1 MIKLEKVNKYFNRF
15 KKNQIHVINNTSLE
29 LGETGL
35 VAFLGES
42 GCGKTTLLN
51 AIGGLNRIN
60 SGKIFIN
67 GKKLPRRCGYRKD
80 RLRTLNIG
88 YIFQDYNLIDDMTVF
103 DNISLSLKMIGIK
116 DKNIIKERVN
126 YVLEKVDMYRFR
138 NRLAGALSGGQRQ
151 RVGIAR
157 AIVKNPSI
165 IIADEPTGN
174 LDSKNT
180 IEIMNIIKS
189 ISKEKLVILVT
200 HEKNIAKFYA
210 SKIINLEDG
219 KITSIIEENDTKEL
233 DYRMD
238 NKIYLK
244 DFEVTEK
251 IKDKNYNINI
261 YSSKQDK
268 LNIDIIIK
276 DGNIYINNK
285 NIGIMEVIDNDSNIE
300 VINDSYKKITKEDY
314 LSSDFDLSKL
324 SNDNIHMRYRSVYNP
339 ITMIK
344 DGINRVI
351 NYKLIK
357 KMLLFGFFVSS
368 MFIIYGVSNI
378 AGVTRIDD
386 KKFITTDRNY
396 VYVSDFSKEGYDKLK
411 QVAGATYVI
420 PGDSLFNFSPKP
432 DNLYQFKNIV
442 GTIQASVV
450 ASSTI
455 NKDNLIIGN
464 LPNNNKEIVIDKFL
478 FNKYHKTGNELCLK
492 LLDINKPEELIGFKL
507 KLGNS
512 IYTIVGVSNINA
524 PTIYMK
530 QEEFQNLLIN
540 KVSYATDD
548 LGQIDDSAETYK
560 IYEGANIELKKGNLP
575 VNDYE
580 VIVNISEKDSM
591 PLNKE
596 INKKINGVKLKVVGY
611 YDSIYEDSSY
621 YVNSNMLNYIILKNN
636 KGYSIYTSNKDSLIS
651 ELNKLNY
658 NAKDVY
664 RVEKEKY
671 TKNTKKSVRNSLIIS
686 GIILLISFVEIF
698 FMIRASFLSKIKEIG
713 IKRAIGIKKLDI
725 YKMFTGEILVI
736 TTLTGIPGLL
746 VMSSFLKELAKVEFF
761 EGQYIINNKVVFISF
776 ILIYGLN
783 IIVGLLPLY
792 NLLRKEPADILAR
805 NDIN

>member
-1 MIKLEKVNKYFNRF
+1 MIRLEKVNKYFNRF

-29 LGETGL
+29 LGESGL

-67 GKKLPRRCGYRKD
+67 GKKLPRKCGYRKD
-80 RLRTLNIG
+80 KMRTLNIG

-138 NRLAGALSGGQRQ
+138 NRMAGALSGGQRQ

-219 KITSIIEENDTKEL
+219 KIVNVIEENDTEEL

-244 DFEVTEK
+244 DFEFKEK
-251 IKDKNYNINI
+251 LSNKNCNINI
-261 YSSKQDK
+261 YSSNQDK

-276 DGNIYINNK
+276 GRNIYINNK
-285 NIGIMEVIDNDSNIE
+285 NTNLIEVIDSDSNIE

-314 LSSDFDLSKL
+314 LANNFDLSKL
-324 SNDNIHMRYRSVYNP
+324 SNDNMHMRYRSVYNP

-344 DGINRVI
+344 DGINRVM

-357 KMLLFGFFVSS
+357 KMLLLGFLVSS
-368 MFIIYGVSNI
+368 MFIVYGVSNI
-378 AGVTRIDD
+378 AGVTRIKDE
-386 KKFITTDRNY
+386 KFITTDRNY
-396 VYVSDFSKEGYDKLK
+396 VYVTDFNKESYEKLK
-411 QVAGATYVI
+411 NIKGATYVI
-420 PGDSLFNFSPKP
+420 PGDSKFEFIPKNN
-432 DNLYQFKNIV
+432 DIYQFKNIL
-442 GTIQASVV
+442 GTVKSSVV
-450 ASSTI
+450 GLSTI
-455 NKDNLIIGN
+455 SEKNLIAGTMPSN
-464 LPNNNKEIVIDKFL
+464 SKEIIIDKFL
-478 FNKYHKTGNELCLK
+478 FETYSKPGEELCLK
-492 LLDINKPEELIGFKL
+492 LIGINEIDELIGL
-507 KLGNS
+507 NLSIGNS
-512 IYTIVGVSNINA
+512 TYKIVGVSNMSSPSIYIN
-524 PTIYMK
+524 
-530 QEEFQNLLIN
+530 ESEFQNLLIN
-540 KVSYATDD
+540 KVSYQTNE
-548 LGQIDDSAETYK
+548 LGEVDNSLDSYK
-560 IYEGANIELKKGNLP
+560 VYEGANIVLKKGNLP

-596 INKKINGVKLKVVGY
+596 INKKINNQKLKVVGY
-611 YDSIYEDSSY
+611 YDSIYEDNSY
-621 YVNSNMLNYIILKNN
+621 YVNSNMLDYIILKRN
-636 KGYSIYTSNKDSLIS
+636 KGYSIYTTDKQNLIK
-651 ELNKLNY
+651 ELNKLDY
-658 NAKDVY
+658 NGKDVY
-664 RVEKEKY
+664 NSEREQYIKS
-671 TKNTKKSVRNSLIIS
+671 TKKSVRNSLIIS
-686 GIILLISFVEIF
+686 GTILIISFVEIF
-698 FMIRASFLSKIKEIG
+698 FMIRASFLSKIKEVG

-736 TTLTGIPGLL
+736 TTITGIPGIII
-746 VMSSFLKELAKVEFF
+746 MSSFLRELSKVTFF
-761 EGQYIINNKVVFISF
+761 ESQYIVNNQVIFISF

>member
-29 LGETGL
+29 LGESGL

-60 SGKIFIN
+60 NGKIFIN
-67 GKKLPRRCGYRKD
+67 GKKLPKKCGYRKD
-80 RLRTLNIG
+80 KIRTLNIG
-88 YIFQDYNLIDDMTVF
+88 YIFQDYNLIDDMSVF

-116 DKNIIKERVN
+116 DKRIIKERVN

-138 NRLAGALSGGQRQ
+138 NRMAGALSGGQRQ

-189 ISKEKLVILVT
+189 ISQEKLVILVT

-219 KITSIIEENDTKEL
+219 RIVNIIEDNDIEEL

-244 DFEVTEK
+244 DFEVKEK
-251 IKDKNYNINI
+251 FNNKNYNINI

-268 LNIDIIIK
+268 INIDIIIK
-276 DGNIYINNK
+276 GGNIYINNK
-285 NIGIMEVIDNDSNIE
+285 DTSLVEVIDNDSNIE
-300 VINDSYKKITKEDY
+300 VVNDSYKKITKDDY
-314 LSSDFDLSKL
+314 LTNDFDLSKL
-324 SNDNIHMRYRSVYNP
+324 SNENMRIKYKSVYNP

-344 DGINRVI
+344 DGINRVM

-357 KMLLFGFFVSS
+357 KILLFGFFVSS
-368 MFIIYGVSNI
+368 MFIVYGVSNI
-378 AGVTRIDD
+378 AGVTRIED

-396 VYVSDFSKEGYDKLK
+396 VYVTDFNRESYEKLK
-411 QVAGATYVI
+411 NIKGATYVI
-420 PGDSLFNFSPKP
+420 PGDSIFEFSPKIN
-432 DNLYQFKNIV
+432 DIYQFKNTL
-442 GTIQASVV
+442 GTIKSSVV
-450 ASSTI
+450 GLSTI
-455 NKDNLIIGN
+455 SEKDLIRGN
-464 LPNNNKEIVIDKFL
+464 MPSNNKEIVIDKFL
-478 FNKYHKTGNELCLK
+478 FDTYYKAGDELCLK
-492 LLDINKPEELIGFKL
+492 LLGINNIDKLIDL
-507 KLGNS
+507 NLSIGNAT
-512 IYTIVGVSNINA
+512 YKIVGVSDMNTPSIYIN
-524 PTIYMK
+524 
-530 QEEFQNLLIN
+530 ENEFQNLLIN
-540 KVSYATDD
+540 KESYRTNE
-548 LGQIDDSAETYK
+548 LGQIDESIDTYK
-560 IYEGANIELKKGNLP
+560 IYDGANITLKKGNLP

-580 VIVNISEKDSM
+580 VIVNISEQESM

-596 INKKINGVKLKVVGY
+596 INKKINGKKLKVVGY
-611 YDSIYEDSSY
+611 YDSIYEDNSY

-636 KGYSIYTSNKDSLIS
+636 KGYSIYTTDKQNLIK

-658 NAKDVY
+658 NGKDVY
-664 RVEKEKY
+664 SSEKEKY
-671 TKNTKKSVRNSLIIS
+671 VKSTKKTVRNSLIIS
-686 GIILLISFVEIF
+686 GIILIISFVEIF
-698 FMIRASFLSKIKEIG
+698 FMIRASFLTKIKEVG

-725 YKMFTGEILVI
+725 YKMFIGEILVI
-736 TTLTGIPGLL
+736 TTITGIPGVI
-746 VMSSFLKELAKVEFF
+746 VMSSFLKELAKVVFF
-761 EGQYIINNKVVFISF
+761 ESQYIVNNQVIIISF

-783 IIVGLLPLY
+783 IIIGLLPLY
-792 NLLRKEPADILAR
+792 NLLRKEPADILSR
-805 NDIN
+805 NDVN